1 MAVRQYNADSAVA
14 PNLVP
19 MVDIMFLLLLFLMV
33 GADMGDRELEEVHLP
48 IAKSAVPEKPET
60 IPQDRITLNVYHATE
75 KCSGYEVTQLCG
87 TRDHWAI
94 GLKGTDYRDEKQ
106 LAAHLK
112 ALAKEDCEKHGTQ
125 VPELQVQIRADQA
138 AMFEQVQIAMGCCA
152 EAKIYKVEIGAA
164 TMAAS
169 EAQ

>member
-1 MAVRQYNADSAVA
+1 MAVRQVSAETAVA

-19 MVDIMFLLLLFLMV
+19 MVDIMFLLLLFLMI

-48 IAKSAVPEKPET
+48 LAQSAKEEKKDGPDEKL
-60 IPQDRITLNVYHATE
+60 TLNVYHAKE
-75 KCSGYEVTQLCG
+75 GCSAYDATKLCG

-94 GLKGTDYRDEKQ
+94 GVRGTDYRDEDK

-112 ALAKEDCEKHGTQ
+112 ALAKEDCEKRSA
-125 VPELQVQIRADQA
+125 ELPDIRVQIRADQA

-152 EAKIYKVEIGAA
+152 AARIYKVEIGAA

-169 EAQ
+169 EAE